1 MHFIEDKKKKNDA
14 QKVIANFPTSHSLWK
29 SLSRVWLFA
38 TPWTVACQAPLSME
52 FSRQEY
58 WSELPFPSPF
68 QTLVCI
74 QIKWLAYLLALCQSC
89 PTLRDPMGCS
99 PPGSSVLGILPARI
113 LEWVAISNSRESSQ
127 PRDWAHVSWV
137 SCIGRWALYHWPTDS
152 AVWGLK
158 HCLMAQW

>member
-1 MHFIEDKKKKNDA
+1 
-14 QKVIANFPTSHSLWK
+14 
-29 SLSRVWLFA
+29 
-38 TPWTVACQAPLSME
+38 ME

-89 PTLRDPMGCS
+89 PTIRDPMGCS

-113 LEWVAISNSRESSQ
+113 LEWVAISNSRESAQ
-127 PRDWAHVSWV
+127 PRIFPTHISCASFFGRGFLHHLVPSGMWGILLKHRVSFRM
-137 SCIGRWALYHWPTDS
+137 SRWALTFCNLTKLPCDAPVAIHS
-152 AVWGLK
+152 VARI
-158 HCLMAQW
+158 